1 MVRRRTV
8 AAAPTSA
15 GGMSPLA
22 TVDLTEAT
30 VVVVPSVFSRW
41 AAAWA
46 GRRDGRRGIVPD
58 PQTGI
63 TPYLHTLISTNAT
76 MVESERLRT
85 QAHLAPID
93 QERAVHVHRRD
104 CALAALDELDTSTID
119 GDDATARIRA
129 DRART
134 ARRQSLH
141 GQIAAATERIGV
153 LDERRADRI
162 TVGALRIQRC
172 TERTESLVARYWR
185 AFARRH
191 PELPEL
197 RAGYTVPVVPVP
209 PHPLGL

>member
-1 MVRRRTV
+1 MIGRQSTPATRARTGDGV
-8 AAAPTSA
+8 S
-15 GGMSPLA
+15 LVA

-30 VVVVPSVFSRW
+30 VAVIPSVFSRW

-76 MVESERLRT
+76 MIESERLRT
-85 QAHLAPID
+85 QAHVAPID
-93 QERAVHVHRRD
+93 QERAVHVHRRER
-104 CALAALDELDTSTID
+104 ALAALDDIDTTSID
-119 GDDATARIRA
+119 GDDTARIRG
-129 DRART
+129 DRTRT
-134 ARRQSLH
+134 ARRQSLRE
-141 GQIAAATERIGV
+141 QIDAATERIGV
-153 LDERRADRI
+153 LDELRADRV

-197 RAGYTVPVVPVP
+197 RAGYTVPAVPVP